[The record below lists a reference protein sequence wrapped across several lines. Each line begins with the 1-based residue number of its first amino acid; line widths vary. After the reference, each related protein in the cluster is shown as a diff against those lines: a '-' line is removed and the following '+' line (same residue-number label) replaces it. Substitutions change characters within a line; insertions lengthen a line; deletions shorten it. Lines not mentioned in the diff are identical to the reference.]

1 MSRGSSVGYDRQI
14 TIFSPEGRLYQV
26 EYAFRAVVTGQ
37 QTTAVAV
44 RGEDCVAFITQKKIP
59 DKLMD
64 PATMT
69 HIFKISEKIGCV
81 VTGRLADARVH
92 VQRARHEAS
101 QFAYKFGYEMPIDVL
116 TKRMG
121 DLNQLFTQQPGIR
134 PFGLVMTLISIDDE
148 NGPQLFQVDPAGHV
162 LGYRARAAGVK
173 HQEAETFLEKKLK
186 SKPKLE
192 GDATVLMCIRTLAH
206 VLQADF
212 KPTEIEIGLASSD
225 NRSFRTLTEAE
236 IEAHLVTLSEED

>member
-37 QTTAVAV
+37 QTTAVGI
-44 RGEDCVAFITQKKIP
+44 RGHDCVAVITQKKIP

-64 PATMT
+64 PDTMT
-69 HIFKISEKIGCV
+69 HIFRISEHIGCV

-92 VQRARHEAS
+92 VQRARYEAS
-101 QFAYKFGYEMPIDVL
+101 QFAYKFGYEVPIDVL
-116 TKRMG
+116 TKRIG

-134 PFGLVMTLISIDDE
+134 PFGLVMMLISIDGE
-148 NGPQLFQVDPAGHV
+148 NGPQLYQVDPAGFV
-162 LGYRARAAGVK
+162 MGYRGRAAGVK
-173 HQEAETFLEKKLK
+173 HQEAETYLEKKLK

-192 GDATVLMCIRTLAH
+192 GDQTVLMCIRTLAH

-212 KPTEIEIGLASSD
+212 KASEIEIGVVSTSD
-225 NRSFRTLTEAE
+225 RSFRKLTESE
-236 IEAHLVTLSEED
+236 IDAHLVTLAEEE